1 MVTTNPLVEV
11 YCTRPSCQDPV
22 NTIPEKNLYSKP
34 IKQRFCANCGMPLIL
49 EGCFVTLRPLL
60 PEIERGGFGRTF
72 LGRDLK
78 FPDLPLRV
86 IKQLH
91 PKVSPSESQLADIE
105 RLFRAEASVLGKL
118 THSQIPRAWAFAQLE
133 APTDLQ
139 ESTSQL
145 HQTETFFYLV
155 QDFIAG
161 QNLAQELKQKGQ
173 FSEAEIIEIL
183 KQLLDVLDYVHNEGV
198 IHRDIKPSNI
208 MRASRGNTSQ
218 RYTGDRLYLI
228 DFGAVKQVVVTGVP
242 TAQSVVIGTPDFAPP
257 EQMTGKP
264 VSASSDLYSLAATCV
279 SLLAGKEAQE
289 IREYHT
295 WHWRNYANV
304 NPQLADILDKMLS
317 YQPDDRYQSAGEV
330 TSTLSNLQSEAPV
343 TKPSIPPSYPQPQPI
358 PPHLSGIPKPVTPT
372 VTSEPDRINPPKKIN
387 KKLLLL
393 AGGISA
399 LLVGAIGLAVITS
412 TQSELLADNFF
423 SRGEESLLRDKRFS
437 STLCK
442 QAVGKKQQGMTAFK
456 NQNYDNA
463 RNHFQTAINLFKT
476 AIKTTNECGVD
487 PESLIFLNNA
497 KANINGNYVTIAVV
511 IPGKNTQQNTEFSE
525 EVLRGVASV
534 QETLNNEDGIE
545 GRLLQVVIAR
555 DENNFD
561 PTVKDTAPKVAE
573 QLAKNQIPGDRA
585 FNGNILGVVGNMTS
599 DATLAA
605 GEVYGKEKLVAISPT
620 STAVRK
626 SKPSENFKHEFPLS
640 EYVFRTA
647 PNDAVAAKDLV
658 EYAQQN
664 IGSGNAAVFYDSRKS
679 YSVSLKESFE
689 ENYAPLG
696 NTIECNLADSGIDNC
711 QIDQNI
717 KLLMLSID
725 TEDLPKASLI
735 ISKFKNQPLLGGDS
749 LYNADNVSSTFG
761 DQAENLVLA
770 VPIHIERTTQSF
782 RSQSI
787 KLWGTQFVGWRAAT
801 AYDATQAIVAALKK
815 IENNPTRQGLYEQLN
830 SPSFSAPGATGA
842 VQFNKF
848 HDRQVD
854 SADDNQLGVLV
865 KVQQKCTPQETPKYR
880 FCLIDE

>member
-1 MVTTNPLVEV
+1 MVTTNPLIEV
-11 YCTRPSCQDPV
+11 YCTRPSCQDPI
-22 NTIPEKNLYSKP
+22 NTIPEKNLYTKP

-91 PKVSPSESQLADIE
+91 PKVSPSECQLADIE

-133 APTDLQ
+133 APPDLQ
-139 ESTSQL
+139 ESTGQS
-145 HQTETFFYLV
+145 HQIPTFFYLV

-161 QNLAQELKQKGQ
+161 QNLAQELNQKGQ

-183 KQLLDVLDYVHNEGV
+183 KQLLDVLNYVHGEGV

-208 MRASRGNTSQ
+208 MRATKSNA
-218 RYTGDRLYLI
+218 LHLI

-242 TAQSVVIGTPDFAPP
+242 TAQSVAIGTPDFAPP

-295 WHWRNYANV
+295 WNWRNYANV
-304 NPQLADILDKMLS
+304 NSQLVDILDKMLS
-317 YQPDDRYQSAGEV
+317 YQPEDRYQSAREV
-330 TSTLSNLQSEAPV
+330 TSALSNLQSQPPV
-343 TKPSIPPSYPQPQPI
+343 TQPSPSLYPQPQPI
-358 PPHLSGIPKPVTPT
+358 PPHLSGIPIPKPVATPT
-372 VTSEPDRINPPKKIN
+372 VTSEPDTPNNPLQKKN

-393 AGGISA
+393 AGGIGA
-399 LLVGAIGLAVITS
+399 LLVGATAFAVMTS
-412 TQSELLADNFF
+412 SEPELLADNFF
-423 SRGEESLLRDKRFS
+423 SRGEESLLREKTTDI
-437 STLCK
+437 TLCK
-442 QAVGKKQQGMTAFK
+442 QALGEKQEGMTAFK
-456 NQNYDNA
+456 NQRYENA
-463 RNHFQTAINLFKT
+463 KNNFQTAIDLFKQ
-476 AIKTTNECGVD
+476 ATNQCPVD
-487 PESLIFLNNA
+487 PETLIFLNNA
-497 KANINGNYVTIAVV
+497 KANIKGNPVTIAAA
-511 IPGKNTQQNTEFSE
+511 IPGKNKERNTNISE
-525 EVLRGVASV
+525 QILRGVASV
-534 QETLNNEDGIE
+534 QETLNNQDGIE
-545 GRLLQVVIAR
+545 GRLLQVVLAR
-555 DENNFD
+555 DENNSD
-561 PTVKDTAPKVAE
+561 PDVEDTAPKVAK

-585 FNGNILGVVGNMTS
+585 FSGQILGVVGHFTS

-626 SKPSENFKHEFPLS
+626 SQPSEKSKYKYDLS
-640 EYVFRTA
+640 NYVFRTA
-647 PNDAVAAKDLV
+647 PNDAVAAADLV
-658 EYAQQN
+658 DYARQN
-664 IGSGNAAVFYDSRKS
+664 IGSGNAAVFYDSGKS
-679 YSVSLKESFE
+679 YSTSLKESFE
-689 ENYAPLG
+689 QKYASLG
-696 NTIECNLADSGIDNC
+696 NVIECDLADSGIDNC
-711 QIDQNI
+711 QIDENI
-717 KLLMLSID
+717 KLLMLSIG
-725 TEDLPKASLI
+725 TEEATQASLI
-735 ISKFKNQPLLGGDS
+735 ISRYKNQPLLGGDS

-761 DQAENLVLA
+761 EQAKNLVLA
-770 VPIHIERTTQSF
+770 VPIHVERTEPTF
-782 RSQSI
+782 RSQSV
-787 KLWGTQFVGWRAAT
+787 KLWGTQYVGWRAAT

-815 IENNPTRQGLYEQLN
+815 TQNNPTRQSLYDELN
-830 SPSFSAPGATGA
+830 SPSFSTPGATGE

-854 SADDNQLGVLV
+854 PQDDNQLGVLV
-865 KVQQKCTPQETPKYR
+865 KVQQKCKPQDNPKYQ
-880 FCLIDE
+880 FCLINE